1 MSEKLKLFIRDSAIT
16 ILTLTV
22 FFFISLIIHTAFDS
36 PSLIIP
42 PLFVLAVFLI
52 SLFTNGYKYGIV
64 AALISVLA
72 VNFAFTFPFF
82 SFNFTIIE
90 NLFSAVIILVVTT
103 LTSTL
108 TTKIK
113 RQEEVKLQ
121 VNMANIRRKLSL
133 KPGENQY
140 ISNELGVGYRM
151 HNDNE

>member
-22 FFFISLIIHTAFDS
+22 FFFINLIIHTAFNS

-42 PLFVLAVFLI
+42 PLFVLA
-52 SLFTNGYKYGIV
+52 V

-90 NLFSAVIILVVTT
+90 NLFSAVTT